1 MVGFGDELVI
11 LGTVD
16 LPVREY
22 PETYPAED
30 V

>member
-22 PETYPAED
+22 PAEG